1 MNQISI
7 LGCGWLGFPLA
18 KSLLN
23 DGYLIKGAT
32 TSTTKISNLESA
44 GIQPFLISV
53 DEKGIDGNFDQ
64 FLIDANVLIINIPP
78 KLRGNQSESF
88 SLKIQNCIPAIEKS
102 GIKKVIFVSSTSV
115 YADDN
120 SIVSQNTIC
129 NPESESGKQLLDVEN
144 ILRINSHFKT
154 TILRFGGLIGNDR
167 HPIKMLSGKINIA
180 NPEGAINLIHQ
191 DDCIEIIKKII
202 QTDAFGKTYNAAA
215 PFHPTRKEYYT
226 QKATDLNLPLPQ
238 FDTTKPSFGKTILS
252 DYLCADLNFEFK
264 NNL

>member
-23 DGYLIKGAT
+23 NGYVIKGST

-53 DEKGIDGNFDQ
+53 DENGIEGNFEH
-64 FLIDANVLIINIPP
+64 FLLNSTILIIDIPP
-78 KLRGNQSESF
+78 KLRGNEKENFVS
-88 SLKIQNCIPAIEKS
+88 KIHNCTPFIEKS
-102 GIKKVIFVSSTSV
+102 TVKKVIFVSSTSV

-120 SIVSQNTIC
+120 SIVSQYTSC

-167 HPIKMLSGKINIA
+167 HPIKMLSGRINIA
-180 NPEGAINLIHQ
+180 NPDGAINLIHQ

-202 QTDAFGKTYNAAA
+202 QTDAFGKTYNAVA
-215 PFHPTRKEYYT
+215 PFHPTRKDYYT
-226 QKATDLNLPLPQ
+226 QKAIDLKLPLPH
-238 FDTTKPSFGKTILS
+238 FDTTKISVGKTILS
-252 DYLCADLNFEFK
+252 DYICAELGIKLAEK
-264 NNL
+264 I